1 MSSMTTTTTT
11 TFEGDVLNVERMWR
25 ELDDDRQLLDD
36 LARQFRRDYPT
47 QLSQLR
53 TGLETREAE
62 RAAYAA
68 HKLAGMVG
76 VFSAKASLAAAH
88 LVEDH
93 ARAGDLAAA
102 TVAAASLEQEVAR
115 LDHALD
121 RLSAAGA

>member
-1 MSSMTTTTTT
+1 MSSMTAPML
-11 TFEGDVLNVERMWR
+11 EGDVLNVERMWR

-47 QLSQLR
+47 QLAVLR
-53 TGLETREAE
+53 TALDARDAE

-102 TVAAASLEQEVAR
+102 TASAAALDTEVAR